1 MFEVLHKRRVETR
14 IFKCRNLKVA
24 KDEVRQ
30 FVLVGL
36 GCDIEELIA
45 LDFTVGHPDV
55 VGM

>member
-36 GCDIEELIA
+36 RGDIEELIA

-55 VGM
+55 VGI